1 MNTPAT
7 PAAANPG
14 RELLKSL
21 QTEFTVFR
29 ECKPLAIG
37 IDSQIMKLKPEIEKK
52 VLRAALRSHTNST
65 RYLKAMEKATVR
77 FDLEGKEADPVSDE
91 HRARASELLKERF
104 RKQAEERRAQQAEAE
119 AARKRAEKLEQ
130 LASKFSRR

>member
-7 PAAANPG
+7 PSAANPA
-14 RELLKSL
+14 RELIKSL
-21 QTEFTVFR
+21 QTEFAVFR

-37 IDSQIMKLKPEIEKK
+37 IDAQIMKRMPELEKK
-52 VLRAALRSHTNST
+52 TLRAALRSHTNST
-65 RYLKAMEKATVR
+65 RYLKTMEKATVR
-77 FDLEGKEADPVSDE
+77 LDLEGNEAGQVTDE

-119 AARKRAEKLEQ
+119 ATRKRAEKLKQ
-130 LASKFSRR
+130 LTSKFSRR